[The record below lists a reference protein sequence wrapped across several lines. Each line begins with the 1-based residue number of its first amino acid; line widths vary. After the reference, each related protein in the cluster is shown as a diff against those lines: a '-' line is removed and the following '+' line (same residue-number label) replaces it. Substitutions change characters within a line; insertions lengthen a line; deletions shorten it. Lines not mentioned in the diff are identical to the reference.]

1 MGNIIFLIF
10 LLWVVACL
18 FSWYWQNILYKRL
31 KAYHYD
37 KWVEL
42 GEPDIFSVITNFN
55 VSPVKRMKMMY
66 RVLKFLFKGDVELDA
81 DERIR
86 SVRKINVII
95 LNILIGIF
103 IGYICT
109 AFLLDFLYPI
119 NQ

>member
-1 MGNIIFLIF
+1 MDNIIFLIF
-10 LLWVVACL
+10 LLWLVVCV

-55 VSPVKRMKMMY
+55 ISPIKRLKMLY
-66 RVLKFLFKGDVELDA
+66 KILKFLFKGDLELDA

-86 SVRKINVII
+86 SVRKVNVII
-95 LNILIGIF
+95 LYTLMVVFIIYISTALI
-103 IGYICT
+103 
-109 AFLLDFLYPI
+109 LDFV
-119 NQ
+119 